1 MIVGMSA
8 TALILGS
15 LFLILFFAERLI
27 PLRQSRVALARR
39 LVVNLSISAL
49 ALGTAAALMMPFRHQ
64 RDYWRR
70 PDGTT
75 ADRIPMEAEVPLS
88 HMPN

>member
-49 ALGTAAALMMPFRHQ
+49 ALGTAAAL
-64 RDYWRR
+64 
-70 PDGTT
+70 
-75 ADRIPMEAEVPLS
+75 S
-88 HMPN
+88 